1 MNPMSN
7 SVDSSPRCP
16 LDQAK
21 IELSGLRRAA
31 WGAFAA
37 PVVLTPLSVFLVD
50 KFDHTFL
57 TNPVLMGVLF
67 LFIVGQA
74 LLCWQL
80 SALLRRTASG
90 LNVLERLAQAG
101 EQPDLDAVE
110 ASLLALAT
118 DPMRDLVLGWIQL
131 ERRFG
136 GEGALELLQNSVD
149 RRILRD
155 HTELGVH
162 ALINRVVLKIGFL
175 GTLIGLLFTFPPM
188 KRAVLGL
195 SGSDG
200 ELTFIQDIAKAIDED
215 AYAIQATLVAT
226 GLSLLLETI
235 VVQILE
241 RFYGR
246 FELVES
252 LLSDWNLMVLRPSAR
267 KRADKPHTGSAE
279 DNLRLQAKLAQGQQI
294 LDAHLQQLLETLRK
308 TGESVE
314 TVARSQTVLE
324 GRLTEIVA
332 WERDYRAFLVSKD
345 RAGFPAPAA
354 SEK

>member
-1 MNPMSN
+1 
-7 SVDSSPRCP
+7 
-16 LDQAK
+16 
-21 IELSGLRRAA
+21 
-31 WGAFAA
+31 
-37 PVVLTPLSVFLVD
+37 
-50 KFDHTFL
+50 
-57 TNPVLMGVLF
+57 
-67 LFIVGQA
+67 
-74 LLCWQL
+74 
-80 SALLRRTASG
+80 
-90 LNVLERLAQAG
+90 
-101 EQPDLDAVE
+101 
-110 ASLLALAT
+110 
-118 DPMRDLVLGWIQL
+118 
-131 ERRFG
+131 
-136 GEGALELLQNSVD
+136 
-149 RRILRD
+149 
-155 HTELGVH
+155 
-162 ALINRVVLKIGFL
+162 
-175 GTLIGLLFTFPPM
+175 
-188 KRAVLGL
+188 
-195 SGSDG
+195 
-200 ELTFIQDIAKAIDED
+200 
-215 AYAIQATLVAT
+215 
-226 GLSLLLETI
+226 